1 MKLLFRSFITRI
13 LSAVGLSASS
23 VTTSGL
29 STSSVTTSSVTT
41 SGFSAAGFSAAGV
54 TAAGLVALLMLPD
67 LAAAQTVRELPTSR
81 MFRLGEGMVRIAEPG
96 ELSDT
101 LSLWGDVTAP
111 GRYIVPRGTTVPEL
125 ISYARGPISLR
136 TGETTLDWSQVRLEI
151 AISRY
156 DAETGSEE
164 VFNFRYRYNEPV
176 PVELRQF
183 VLAGDDMVSLQV
195 RRRPIFRD
203 YVDVIAPAVTLL
215 LSVILLYDRAR
226 GS

>member
-1 MKLLFRSFITRI
+1 M
-13 LSAVGLSASS
+13 SS
-23 VTTSGL
+23 G
-29 STSSVTTSSVTT
+29 
-41 SGFSAAGFSAAGV
+41 GKRYIDEAAGHEPPAASNRNQGILLNNGMMVFSKLKILAAG
-54 TAAGLVALLMLPD
+54 AGLFVLFMLPD
-67 LAAAQTVRELPTSR
+67 LAAAQVVRELPTSR

-101 LSLWGDVTAP
+101 LSLWGDVSAP

-156 DAETGSEE
+156 DAQTGSEE
-164 VFNFRYRYNEPV
+164 VFNFRYRYNEPM
-176 PVELRQF
+176 PVELREF
-183 VLAGDDMVSLQV
+183 VLSGDDMVSLQV

-203 YVDVIAPAVTLL
+203 YVEVIAPAVTLL

-226 GS
+226 GN

>member
-1 MKLLFRSFITRI
+1 MHTKWSEARFMK
-13 LSAVGLSASS
+13 GL
-23 VTTSGL
+23 
-29 STSSVTTSSVTT
+29 
-41 SGFSAAGFSAAGV
+41 AGAGIV
-54 TAAGLVALLMLPD
+54 LLLMLPD
-67 LAAAQTVRELPTSR
+67 LTVAQTVRELPTSR

-125 ISYARGPISLR
+125 ISYARGPMSLR

-156 DAETGSEE
+156 NRETGEE
-164 VFNFRYRYNEPV
+164 DIFTFRYRYNEPI
-176 PVELRQF
+176 PVELRHF
-183 VLAGDDMVSLQV
+183 ILEGDDMVSLQV
-195 RRRPIFRD
+195 RRRPIFKD
-203 YVDVIAPAVTLL
+203 YIEVVAPAVTLL
-215 LSVILLYDRAR
+215 LSVILLYDRVR